1 MISYLSRS
9 IADLYIKRNI
19 IKPGEKEVYKCGL
32 ELILND
38 LVTFSLIIV
47 LSAIV
52 WKIQYAFEYLIV
64 FCTVRLY
71 TGGFHARKAYI
82 CRLSMI
88 ATFVLTIVLS
98 GILKN
103 SSMTAV
109 IIILITS
116 FLAMSPIIP
125 VKHPNKELTEE
136 LVRKGRRNGLIL
148 YIVYSICSVIIFT
161 YLPRDGMMIAL
172 TLGAVSAL
180 VIAGKFLNERRKT
193 NEEDDK

>member
-19 IKPGEKEVYKCGL
+19 IQPGEKEVYKCGL

-38 LVTFSLIIV
+38 IVTFSLIIA

-52 WKIQYAFEYLIV
+52 WKIQYALEYLIV
-64 FCTVRLY
+64 FCTVRVY
-71 TGGFHARKAYI
+71 TGGYHARKAYM

-88 ATFVLTIVLS
+88 ATFLLVVVLS

-103 SSMTAV
+103 SSMIAV
-109 IIILITS
+109 IAVLIIS
-116 FLAMSPIIP
+116 FLIMTPIIP

-148 YIVYSICSVIIFT
+148 YVVYSICSVLIFT

-180 VIAGKFLNERRKT
+180 VIAGKFLNERRRT
-193 NEEDDK
+193 YEEDDK